1 MYICV
6 THVDAKTGIPCTEAP
21 MRRGP
26 AIPKVKGLKI
36 EWANYTQWPTDTP
49 YFYGTCDD
57 VADTSIAGVIKVLT
71 EQQYTS
77 MRQTETNNKA
87 GQVRIQRDNLLR
99 SEVDTYNPIRWE
111 LLTQEAKG
119 YLQDYREALLD
130 VPQQDGFPWTVEW
143 PEKPV
148 T

>member
-1 MYICV
+1 
-6 THVDAKTGIPCTEAP
+6 
-21 MRRGP
+21 
-26 AIPKVKGLKI
+26 
-36 EWANYTQWPTDTP
+36 
-49 YFYGTCDD
+49 
-57 VADTSIAGVIKVLT
+57 
-71 EQQYTS
+71 

-119 YLQDYREALLD
+119 YLRDYREALLD
-130 VPQQDGFPWTVEW
+130 LPQQDGFPWTVEW